1 MKRAELK
8 MLIKTRYGS
17 CAAFA
22 EHLGVSKQ
30 TVSNVVSGRT
40 TPRNIPEWCDE
51 LAISPIDACV
61 FFAPV
66 PEKTK
71 EEG

>member
-8 MLIKTRYGS
+8 MLINTRYGS

-22 EHLGVSKQ
+22 DALGVTRQ
-30 TVSNVVSGRT
+30 TVSNVLSGRT

-51 LAISPIDACV
+51 LEISPVDAYV

-71 EEG
+71 EGD